1 MSNIK
6 KMIYLDKPFK
16 KSELISMD
24 AKFTCVVIIT
34 PHKPQT

>member
-16 KSELISMD
+16 KIRIDFYGCQIYL
-24 AKFTCVVIIT
+24 CGNNN
-34 PHKPQT
+34 PP

>member
-16 KSELISMD
+16 KSELIFMN